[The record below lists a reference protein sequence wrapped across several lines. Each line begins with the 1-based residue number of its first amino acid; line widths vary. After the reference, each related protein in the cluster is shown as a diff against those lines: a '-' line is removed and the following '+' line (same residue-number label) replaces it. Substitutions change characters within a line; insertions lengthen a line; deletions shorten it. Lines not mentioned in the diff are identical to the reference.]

1 MRYLVG
7 LILALGA
14 MACSE
19 MSGTGGGAGDG
30 GSAGVGGGGGDGG
43 QGGTATLSIFVFE
56 TPAEGGI
63 RPLEGLQLCETDTAN
78 CVLTDVDGT
87 AELGLPVDREISY
100 TWEKEGYV
108 KVLRADI
115 LSADGSYVPSN
126 VSTDARMAARFDALM
141 SPYPMEGTGVIYAQ
155 AFSDELGVH
164 PIPDATFELVGATG
178 KAFNVDDD
186 GDWTLESYRNF
197 VSRKRRFRRSEPGRA
212 RTESGRRSGQELPSA
227 SGLAERFG
235 EHHDGSG
242 SSRVYDDYSLL
253 LPRGI
258 EGLTRTSAFVRLYDR
273 TRGKSGGARG
283 QRGWL
288 NWPGSMRE

>member
-186 GDWTLESYRNF
+186 GDWTLDLTATSSQGSGGF
-197 VSRKRRFRRSEPGRA
+197 VEVSP
-212 RTESGRRSGQELPSA
+212 
-227 SGLAERFG
+227 G
-235 EHHDGSG
+235 EHELKVG
-242 SSRVYDDYSLL
+242 
-253 LPRGI
+253 
-258 EGLTRTSAFVRLYDR
+258 
-273 TRGKSGGARG
+273 GGAVKNC
-283 QRGWL
+283 QVLRGWPSDSENTMTVPVRAGYMTITRFYCPAEL
-288 NWPGSMRE
+288 KV